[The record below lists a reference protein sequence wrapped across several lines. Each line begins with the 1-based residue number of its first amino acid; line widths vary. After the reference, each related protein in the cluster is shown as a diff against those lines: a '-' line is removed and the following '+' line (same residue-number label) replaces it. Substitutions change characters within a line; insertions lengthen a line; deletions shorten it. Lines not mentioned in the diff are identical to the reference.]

1 MNPIS
6 IVYDGRVTV
15 SDYGSFVMGDQGL
28 VQIIKPCI
36 GLRDGEVRDINA
48 AVTINIEIKPNAPIV
63 TGGDME
69 C

>member
-15 SDYGSFVMGDQGL
+15 SDYGSFVMGEQGL
-28 VQIIKPCI
+28 VQILKPFI
-36 GLRDGEVRDINA
+36 GLEDGEVRDINA
-48 AVTINIEIKPNAPIV
+48 YVSITIELKPAKPLVI
-63 TGGDME
+63 GGD

>member
-28 VQIIKPCI
+28 VQLIKPYI
-36 GLRDGEVRDINA
+36 GLENGEVRDCNA
-48 AVTINIEIKPNAPIV
+48 AVTITIEFKPVRPIV
-63 TGGDME
+63 TGGDIG

>member
-1 MNPIS
+1 MKPIS

-15 SDYGSFVMGDQGL
+15 SDYGSFTMGNQGL
-28 VQIIKPCI
+28 VQILKPYI
-36 GLRDGEVRDINA
+36 NLSDGEVRDINA
-48 AVTINIEIKPNAPIV
+48 AVSITIEIKPNAPTI